1 VPVPTG
7 LGRRRPAAR
16 RRRPGRDRSRLAV
29 DTTTLVLVREN
40 RWAAA
45 PREAVTGAHGAVVA
59 HDRVPRA
66 VVLQAVAAAG
76 QRPA

>member
-1 VPVPTG
+1 
-7 LGRRRPAAR
+7 
-16 RRRPGRDRSRLAV
+16 V